1 MAKEPAGIGDNSDG
15 KLDSLVRRINSLL
28 DDRDKIGEDLKEL
41 RAEIKGDGF
50 NTKALM
56 KAVAIS
62 RKDQEKWRAEQE
74 ELDLYLGK
82 LGLI

>member
-1 MAKEPAGIGDNSDG
+1 MAKKAADIGDNSDG
-15 KLDSLVRRINSLL
+15 KLNSFVRRINSLL
-28 DDRDKIGEDLKEL
+28 DERDKIGEDLKEL

-56 KAVAIS
+56 KAVTIS

>member
-1 MAKEPAGIGDNSDG
+1 MTKKAAIGDNSDG
-15 KLDSLVRRINSLL
+15 KFESFIRRVNSLL
-28 DDRDKIGEDLKEL
+28 DERDKVGEDLKEL
-41 RAEIKGDGF
+41 RNEMKSDGI

-56 KAVAIS
+56 KAVTIS